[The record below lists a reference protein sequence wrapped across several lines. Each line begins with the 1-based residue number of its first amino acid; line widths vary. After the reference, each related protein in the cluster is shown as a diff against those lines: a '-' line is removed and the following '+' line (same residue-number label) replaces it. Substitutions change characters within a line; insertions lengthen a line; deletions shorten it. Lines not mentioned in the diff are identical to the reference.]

1 MLVKLTEPLY
11 DASKPGRPRVFLFPA
26 GALVDQSLA
35 DRFGGVYVQVKKAT
49 PAENKKRSPA
59 ENKGT

>member
-1 MLVKLTEPLY
+1 MLVKLIEPLY

-35 DRFGGVYVQVKKAT
+35 DRFGGVYAQAKKAT
-49 PAENKKRSPA
+49 PPENKKRSPA

>member
-11 DASKPGRPRVFLFPA
+11 DARPGRPRVFLHPA
-26 GALVDQSLA
+26 GALVEQSLA
-35 DRFGGVYVQVKKAT
+35 DRFGGVYAQVKKAT